1 MAIADIFST
10 TFLFSIFAI
19 IAMIGGIFMYVN
31 HRTAER
37 DAQLNST
44 MHIVKSLTEEVRR
57 IRMGMTMPSQHAGT
71 ASGSGMLNSSLISVS
86 DGSVNSEEFDD
97 DSDDDSDDNSDGDDS
112 DDDDDDCE
120 PIDILNIST
129 FNNDVAADPL
139 TKTIK
144 LTSSIEDIDEL
155 VAVFNDDIEDI
166 EDNAKDT
173 EDIEQL
179 VLSEDI
185 DDGVL
190 DLTVVDASEEIELS
204 PKKMSVAQ
212 LRAMYVE
219 QNPDTDINVSKL
231 PKSEVLKLLNM

>member
-31 HRTAER
+31 HRAAER

-44 MHIVKSLTEEVRR
+44 MHIVKSLTEEVHR
-57 IRMGMTMPSQHAGT
+57 IRMGMTMPSQQAGN
-71 ASGSGMLNSSLISVS
+71 ASGNGILNSSLISVS

-97 DSDDDSDDNSDGDDS
+97 SDDDSDGDDSDDDS

-155 VAVFNDDIEDI
+155 VAVFDDDIG
-166 EDNAKDT
+166 DNAKDT

-190 DLTVVDASEEIELS
+190 DLTVVDASEEIDLS

-219 QNPDTDINVSKL
+219 QNPGTEINVSKL